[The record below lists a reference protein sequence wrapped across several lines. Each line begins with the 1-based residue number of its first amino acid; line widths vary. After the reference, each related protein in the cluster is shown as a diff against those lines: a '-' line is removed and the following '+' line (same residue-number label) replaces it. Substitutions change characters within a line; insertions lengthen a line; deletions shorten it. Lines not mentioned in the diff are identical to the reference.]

1 MSARDDLERLQ
12 QAGAVA
18 PVAPLELET
27 EEQLIERLAGLSALG
42 YERAKKA
49 AAERLGLDL
58 PGLKSVVTEHR
69 KQRKATNDESAA
81 GRGML
86 FDDVEPWPEPLAGAT
101 LLDDITAAVRCY
113 VICQPETAQAAA
125 LWASMTW
132 LIDVVNVAPIANIT
146 APERN
151 CGKSVMLSTLAK
163 LAKRPLMAS
172 NITPAALFRA
182 VEQWQPTLFI
192 DEADAFA
199 DDNEELRGLINSGHT
214 RETAFVVRV
223 VGDDHEPRTFTTWSA
238 KAMAGIGKRAG
249 TIESR
254 AIPLQ
259 LRRKLPHENTGRLRS
274 ADADALFA
282 LLRRQIARWADD
294 HAARLAEHVPAM
306 PDALQNRNA
315 DNWEPLLSIADLAG
329 GHWPATA
336 RHAALTLSGVED
348 APSVDQELLADI
360 REVFEVRG
368 VARLFT
374 ADLLAA
380 LLEDE
385 EKSWATYNRGRPM
398 SAKQLA
404 NRLKGYGIKGGTVR
418 THHETRKGY
427 KLEDFE
433 DAFARY
439 LATPAA
445 LSVTPSQPNN
455 HGAFG
460 VTGENAASAT
470 RHTAVTRKPT
480 PNKACDVV
488 TGENPVSTQSN
499 DDWLADYAGA
509 EAREELF

>member
-1 MSARDDLERLQ
+1 MSAAHDFDRLS
-12 QAGAVA
+12 QAGDAA
-18 PVAPLELET
+18 PVDPLQLET
-27 EEQLIERLAGLSALG
+27 EDELIERLAGLSVLA
-42 YERAKKA
+42 YERTKKA

-58 PGLKSVVTEHR
+58 SGLKRVVDE
-69 KQRKATNDESAA
+69 QRKRSQAANDEDAA

-86 FDDVEPWPEPLAGAT
+86 FEDIEPWPETLDGSM
-101 LLDDITAAVRCY
+101 LLDDLTAAVRCY

-125 LWASMTW
+125 LWACMTW

-223 VGDDHEPRTFTTWSA
+223 VGDDHEPRMFTTWSA

-254 AIPLQ
+254 AIPLR
-259 LRRKLPHENTGRLRS
+259 LRRKLPHESTARLRS
-274 ADADALFA
+274 ADADELFA
-282 LLRRQIARWADD
+282 TLRRQVMRWASDN
-294 HAARLAEHVPAM
+294 ASRMARHIPAM
-306 PDALQNRNA
+306 PEALQNRNA

-336 RHAALTLSGVED
+336 RHAALTLSGVEE
-348 APSVDQELLADI
+348 APSVDQELLGDI
-360 REVFEVRG
+360 KEVFEVRG
-368 VARLFT
+368 VARLFS
-374 ADLLAA
+374 ADLLNA
-380 LLEDE
+380 LIGDE

-398 SAKQLA
+398 TLKQLA
-404 NRLKGYGIKGGTVR
+404 NRLKGYGIKARQIKVHLENR
-418 THHETRKGY
+418 NGY
-427 KLEDFE
+427 RLEDFA

-439 LATPAA
+439 LAETA
-445 LSVTPSQPNN
+445 TPSSTTLPANN
-455 HGAFG
+455 GGTFRVEGAVEG
-460 VTGENAASAT
+460 RAYGT
-470 RHTAVTRKPT
+470 RHSTLEPLPDKENRVVEDRNPT
-480 PNKACDVV
+480 SA
-488 TGENPVSTQSN
+488 QS
-499 DDWLADYAGA
+499 DDEWLSDYAAA
-509 EAREELF
+509 ESPEELF